1 MSECETFQ
9 HYLIFTI
16 KRGIKIKIKINELT
30 VWHNVLLCILIH
42 IENMTF

>member
-16 KRGIKIKIKINELT
+16 KRGIKIKINELT
-30 VWHNVLLCILIH
+30 VWHNVILCIYID
-42 IENMTF
+42 TY